1 MRGNK
6 NLNTK
11 NVKVLILSAGKI
23 ERELEKIFG
32 SIPSGLI
39 PLNGKP
45 VIFRTIDKLLD
56 EGFKKISITV
66 GYKKEIIQEIISKQY
81 KKKVELEFIL
91 TEFNKPPGNSIKT
104 AMNYCKEEK
113 LLIILGDTLIDNNL
127 MKLINKKNSFV
138 LISQRFEKPEN
149 WCIITR
155 KNEKLEKIFDK
166 EENLDKNKEQYAL
179 VGVYYFENTSSLK
192 QILDAFNENDKL
204 EISSIIKKYKI
215 KNGISTELVKEWHD
229 VGHLENYLVAKQFM
243 LKARYFNS
251 LHLDNSSK
259 IVTKTSENTVK
270 LVNEIN
276 WYKNIPDEIV
286 ELTPKIVDLKISNNP
301 FLKLEYIGLPTLAEI
316 WLYSEF
322 SNDFWFKIL
331 EKLFEV
337 IKKFNKYS
345 ENVTMQE
352 YNSIYF
358 EKTID
363 RVNELINSN
372 SLFKKIFDKEF
383 ILINGKKFRNW
394 NLIKDQ
400 LKINELFN
408 EKDNCLIH
416 GDLCFSNILYDSE
429 NKNFKLIDPRGKW
442 GHDVYGDIKYDV
454 AKIRHSVVGGFDTIT
469 NGLYSAIY
477 NERDG
482 IFTDVY
488 KPKNYEDVC
497 EKLDLRIKERWN
509 LDEIKIIEGLLFIS
523 MLPLHKDHFE
533 RQLALYS
540 IGIQRL
546 NEALD
551 NFGKN
556 D

>member
-1 MRGNK
+1 MNIE
-6 NLNTK
+6 

-23 ERELEKIFG
+23 EKELEKIFG

-91 TEFNKPPGNSIKT
+91 TEFNKAPGNSIKT

-192 QILDAFNENDKL
+192 QILDAFNENDNL

-229 VGHLENYLVAKQFM
+229 VGHIENYLAAKQFM

-286 ELTPKIVDLKISNNP
+286 ELTPKIVDLKISNSP

-337 IKKFNKYS
+337 IEKFNKYS

-372 SLFKKIFDKEF
+372 GLFKKIFDKEF

-416 GDLCFSNILYDSE
+416 GDLCFSNILYDSK
-429 NKNFKLIDPRGKW
+429 NNNFKLIDPRGKW
-442 GHDVYGDIKYDV
+442 GHNMYGDIKYDV
-454 AKIRHSVVGGFDTIT
+454 AKIRHSLVGGFDTIT
-469 NGLYSAIY
+469 NGLYSATY
-477 NERDG
+477 TEMDG
-482 IFTDVY
+482 IFVDVY
-488 KPKNYEDVC
+488 KPKNYECVC
-497 EKLDLRIKERWN
+497 EKLDFRIKERWN
-509 LDEIKIIEGLLFIS
+509 LNEIKIIEGLLFVS
-523 MLPLHKDHFE
+523 MLPLHKDNFE

-551 NFGKN
+551 NFEKH

>member
-1 MRGNK
+1 MKR
-6 NLNTK
+6 LDTE
-11 NVKVLILSAGKI
+11 NVRVLILSAGKI
-23 ERELEKIFG
+23 VKELEKIFG
-32 SIPSGLI
+32 NIPSGLI

-45 VIFRTIDKLLD
+45 VIFRIIDKLLD
-56 EGFKKISITV
+56 EGFEKISITV

-81 KKKVELEFIL
+81 KKKVELEFIS
-91 TEFNKPPGNSIKT
+91 TEFDKPPGNSIKT
-104 AMNYCKEEK
+104 AMNYCPEEK

-127 MKLINKKNSFV
+127 MELINKKNSFV

-149 WCIITR
+149 WCIITL
-155 KNEKLEKIFDK
+155 KNEKLGKIFDK
-166 EENLDKNKEQYAL
+166 EKNLNKNEEQYAL
-179 VGVYYFENTSSLK
+179 VGVYYFENMASLK
-192 QILDAFNENDKL
+192 QILDTFNENDKL

-215 KNGISTELVKEWHD
+215 ENNISTESANEWHD
-229 VGHLENYLVAKQFM
+229 VGHIENYFTTKQFM

-251 LHLDNSSK
+251 LQLDNSSK
-259 IVTKTSENTVK
+259 IVTKLSENAGK
-270 LVNEIN
+270 LINEIH
-276 WYKNIPDEIV
+276 WYKNIPDEIS
-286 ELTPKIVDLKISNNP
+286 ELTPKIVDSEISDNP
-301 FLKLEYIGLPTLAEI
+301 FLKLEYVSLPTLAEI

-322 SNDFWFKIL
+322 SNDFWFKII
-331 EKLFEV
+331 EKLFE
-337 IKKFNKYS
+337 ILDKFNKYS
-345 ENVTMQE
+345 ENVTIQE

-358 EKTID
+358 EKTIG
-363 RVNELINSN
+363 RVDELINSDD
-372 SLFKKIFDKEF
+372 LFKKIFNQEF
-383 ILINGKKFRNW
+383 IFINRKKFRNW
-394 NLIKDQ
+394 HLIKDQ
-400 LKINELFN
+400 LELKINELFN
-408 EKDNCLIH
+408 KEDNCLIH

-429 NKNFKLIDPRGKW
+429 NENFKLIDPRGKW

-477 NERDG
+477 NETDG

-488 KPKNYEDVC
+488 KPKNYEYIC

-509 LDEIKIIEGLLFIS
+509 LDKIKIIEGLLFIS

-540 IGIQRL
+540 VGIQRL
-546 NEALD
+546 NEVLD

>member
-1 MRGNK
+1 M
-6 NLNTK
+6 NTK

-23 ERELEKIFG
+23 EKELEKIFG

-166 EENLDKNKEQYAL
+166 EKNLNKNKEQYAL

-192 QILDAFNENDKL
+192 QILDTFNENDKL

-215 KNGISTELVKEWHD
+215 KNNISTELAKEWHD
-229 VGHLENYLVAKQFM
+229 VGHLENYFTTKQFM
-243 LKARYFNS
+243 LKARYFNY
-251 LHLDNSSK
+251 LQLDNSSK
-259 IVTKTSENTVK
+259 IVTKMSENTEK
-270 LVNEIN
+270 LIDEIR
-276 WYKNIPDEIV
+276 WYNNIPDEIS
-286 ELTPKIVDLKISNNP
+286 ELTPKIVDSEISDNP
-301 FLKLEYIGLPTLAEI
+301 FLKLEYVGLPTLAEI

-322 SNDFWFKIL
+322 SNDFWFKII
-331 EKLFEV
+331 EKLFE
-337 IKKFNKYS
+337 ILDKFNKYS
-345 ENVTMQE
+345 ENVTIQE

-358 EKTID
+358 EKTVE
-363 RVNELINSN
+363 RVNELINSD
-372 SLFKKIFDKEF
+372 SLFKKIFNQEF
-383 ILINGKKFRNW
+383 IFINGKKFKNW
-394 NLIKDQ
+394 YLIKEQ
-400 LKINELFN
+400 LELKINELFN
-408 EKDNCLIH
+408 EGDNCLIH

>member
-1 MRGNK
+1 
-6 NLNTK
+6 LNIE

-23 ERELEKIFG
+23 EKELEKIFG

-104 AMNYCKEEK
+104 AMNYCEEEK

-127 MKLINKKNSFV
+127 MKLIDKKNSFV
-138 LISQRFEKPEN
+138 LISQRFENPEN

-192 QILDAFNENDKL
+192 QILAAFNENDKL

-215 KNGISTELVKEWHD
+215 KNDISTELVKEWHD
-229 VGHLENYLVAKQFM
+229 VGHIENYLATKQFM

-259 IVTKTSENTVK
+259 IVTKMSENTVK

-286 ELTPKIVDLKISNNP
+286 ELTPKIVDLKISNSP

-322 SNDFWFKIL
+322 SNDFWFKII
-331 EKLFEV
+331 EKLFE
-337 IKKFNKYS
+337 ILAKFNKYS
-345 ENVTMQE
+345 ENVTIQE

-358 EKTID
+358 EKTIE
-363 RVNELINSN
+363 RINELINSDD
-372 SLFKKIFDKEF
+372 LFKRIFNQEF
-383 ILINGKKFRNW
+383 IFINGKKFKNW
-394 NLIKDQ
+394 YSIKDQ
-400 LKINELFN
+400 LELKINELFD
-408 EKDNCLIH
+408 EEDNCLIH

>member
-1 MRGNK
+1 MKR
-6 NLNTK
+6 LDAE

-23 ERELEKIFG
+23 EKELEKIFG
-32 SIPSGLI
+32 NIPSGLI

-45 VIFRTIDKLLD
+45 VIFRIIDKLLD
-56 EGFKKISITV
+56 EGFRKTSITI

-81 KKKVELEFIL
+81 KKKIKLEFIS
-91 TEFNKPPGNSIKT
+91 TEFDKPPGNSIKT
-104 AMNYCKEEK
+104 AMNYCPEEK
-113 LLIILGDTLIDNNL
+113 LLIILGDTLIENNL
-127 MKLINKKNSFV
+127 TELINKKNSFV

-149 WCIITR
+149 WCVITR

-166 EENLDKNKEQYAL
+166 EKNLNKTEEQYAL
-179 VGVYYFENTSSLK
+179 VGVYYFENTASLK
-192 QILDAFNENDKL
+192 HILNTFNENDKL
-204 EISSIIKKYKI
+204 EISSIIKKYNI
-215 KNGISTELVKEWHD
+215 KNNISTELAKEWHD
-229 VGHLENYLVAKQFM
+229 VGHIENYFTTKQFM

-251 LHLDNSSK
+251 LQLDNSSK
-259 IVTKTSENTVK
+259 IVTKMSENAEK
-270 LVNEIN
+270 LINEIH
-276 WYKNIPDEIV
+276 WYKNIPDEIS
-286 ELTPKIVDLKISNNP
+286 ELTPKILDSEISDNP
-301 FLKLEYIGLPTLAEI
+301 FLKLEYVGLPTLAEI

-322 SNDFWFKIL
+322 SNDFWFKII
-331 EKLFEV
+331 EKLFE
-337 IKKFNKYS
+337 ILDKFNKYS
-345 ENVTMQE
+345 ENVTIQE

-358 EKTID
+358 EKTVE
-363 RVNELINSN
+363 RVNELINSD
-372 SLFKKIFDKEF
+372 SLFKKIFNQEF
-383 ILINGKKFRNW
+383 IFINGKKFRNW
-394 NLIKDQ
+394 HLIKDQ
-400 LKINELFN
+400 LELKINELFDK
-408 EKDNCLIH
+408 EDNCLIH

-429 NKNFKLIDPRGKW
+429 NENFKLIDPRGKW

-477 NERDG
+477 NETDG

-488 KPKNYEDVC
+488 KPKNYGGVC

-509 LDEIKIIEGLLFIS
+509 LDKIKIIEGLLFIS

-546 NEALD
+546 NEVLD

>member
-1 MRGNK
+1 MNAE
-6 NLNTK
+6 NI
-11 NVKVLILSAGKI
+11 KVLILSAGKI
-23 ERELEKIFG
+23 EKELEKIFG

-56 EGFKKISITV
+56 EGFKKISITI

-166 EENLDKNKEQYAL
+166 EKNLDKNKEQYAL

-192 QILDAFNENDKL
+192 QILDAFNENDNL

-229 VGHLENYLVAKQFM
+229 VGHIENYLAAKQFM

-286 ELTPKIVDLKISNNP
+286 ELTPKIVDLKISNSP

-337 IKKFNKYS
+337 IEKFNKYS

-363 RVNELINSN
+363 RVN
-372 SLFKKIFDKEF
+372 
-383 ILINGKKFRNW
+383 
-394 NLIKDQ
+394 
-400 LKINELFN
+400 
-408 EKDNCLIH
+408 
-416 GDLCFSNILYDSE
+416 
-429 NKNFKLIDPRGKW
+429 
-442 GHDVYGDIKYDV
+442 
-454 AKIRHSVVGGFDTIT
+454 
-469 NGLYSAIY
+469 
-477 NERDG
+477 
-482 IFTDVY
+482 
-488 KPKNYEDVC
+488 
-497 EKLDLRIKERWN
+497 
-509 LDEIKIIEGLLFIS
+509 
-523 MLPLHKDHFE
+523 
-533 RQLALYS
+533 
-540 IGIQRL
+540 
-546 NEALD
+546 
-551 NFGKN
+551 
-556 D
+556 

>member
-1 MRGNK
+1 MKR
-6 NLNTK
+6 LDTE
-11 NVKVLILSAGKI
+11 NVRVLILSAGKI
-23 ERELEKIFG
+23 VKELEKIFG
-32 SIPSGLI
+32 NIPSGLI

-45 VIFRTIDKLLD
+45 VIFRIIDKLLD
-56 EGFKKISITV
+56 EGFRKISITV

-81 KKKVELEFIL
+81 KKKVELEFIS
-91 TEFNKPPGNSIKT
+91 TEFDKPPGNSIKT
-104 AMNYCKEEK
+104 AMNYCPEEK
-113 LLIILGDTLIDNNL
+113 LLIILGDTLIENNL
-127 MKLINKKNSFV
+127 MELINKKNSFV

-149 WCIITR
+149 WCIITL
-155 KNEKLEKIFDK
+155 KNEKLGKIFDK
-166 EENLDKNKEQYAL
+166 EKNLNKNEEQYAL
-179 VGVYYFENTSSLK
+179 VGVYYFENMASLK
-192 QILDAFNENDKL
+192 QILDTFNENDKL

-215 KNGISTELVKEWHD
+215 ENNISTESANEWHD
-229 VGHLENYLVAKQFM
+229 VGHIENYFTTKQFM

-251 LHLDNSSK
+251 LQLDNSSK
-259 IVTKTSENTVK
+259 IVTKLSENAGK
-270 LVNEIN
+270 LINEIH
-276 WYKNIPDEIV
+276 WYKNIPDEIS
-286 ELTPKIVDLKISNNP
+286 ELTPKIVDSEISDNP
-301 FLKLEYIGLPTLAEI
+301 FLKLEYVSLPTLAEI

-322 SNDFWFKIL
+322 SNDFWFKII
-331 EKLFEV
+331 EKLFE
-337 IKKFNKYS
+337 ILDKFNKYS
-345 ENVTMQE
+345 ENVTIQE

-363 RVNELINSN
+363 RVNELINSDD
-372 SLFKKIFDKEF
+372 LFKKIFNQEF
-383 ILINGKKFRNW
+383 IFINRKKFRNW
-394 NLIKDQ
+394 HLIKDQ
-400 LKINELFN
+400 LELKINKLFN
-408 EKDNCLIH
+408 KEDNCLIH

-477 NERDG
+477 NETDG

-488 KPKNYEDVC
+488 KPKNYEGIC

>member
-1 MRGNK
+1 MNIE
-6 NLNTK
+6 NI
-11 NVKVLILSAGKI
+11 KVLILSAGKI
-23 ERELEKIFG
+23 EGELEKIFG

-215 KNGISTELVKEWHD
+215 KNNISTELVMEWHD
-229 VGHLENYLVAKQFM
+229 VGHIENYLTTKQFM

-251 LHLDNSSK
+251 LHLDNSLK
-259 IVTKTSENTVK
+259 IVTKMSENTGK
-270 LVNEIN
+270 LINEIN
-276 WYKNIPDEIV
+276 WYKNIPDEI
-286 ELTPKIVDLKISNNP
+286 L
-301 FLKLEYIGLPTLAEI
+301 
-316 WLYSEF
+316 
-322 SNDFWFKIL
+322 
-331 EKLFEV
+331 
-337 IKKFNKYS
+337 
-345 ENVTMQE
+345 
-352 YNSIYF
+352 
-358 EKTID
+358 
-363 RVNELINSN
+363 
-372 SLFKKIFDKEF
+372 
-383 ILINGKKFRNW
+383 
-394 NLIKDQ
+394 
-400 LKINELFN
+400 
-408 EKDNCLIH
+408 
-416 GDLCFSNILYDSE
+416 
-429 NKNFKLIDPRGKW
+429 
-442 GHDVYGDIKYDV
+442 
-454 AKIRHSVVGGFDTIT
+454 
-469 NGLYSAIY
+469 
-477 NERDG
+477 
-482 IFTDVY
+482 
-488 KPKNYEDVC
+488 
-497 EKLDLRIKERWN
+497 
-509 LDEIKIIEGLLFIS
+509 
-523 MLPLHKDHFE
+523 
-533 RQLALYS
+533 
-540 IGIQRL
+540 
-546 NEALD
+546 
-551 NFGKN
+551 
-556 D
+556 

>member
-1 MRGNK
+1 M
-6 NLNTK
+6 NTE
-11 NVKVLILSAGKI
+11 NVKVIILSAGKI
-23 ERELEKIFG
+23 EKELEKIFG
-32 SIPSGLI
+32 NIPSGLI

-81 KKKVELEFIL
+81 KKKVELEFIF
-91 TEFNKPPGNSIKT
+91 TEFNKPPGDSIKT
-104 AMNYCKEEK
+104 AMDYCKEEK

-166 EENLDKNKEQYAL
+166 EKNLNKNKKQYAL
-179 VGVYYFENTSSLK
+179 VGVYYFENISSLK
-192 QILDAFNENDKL
+192 QILDTFNENDKL

-215 KNGISTELVKEWHD
+215 KNNISTELVEEWHD
-229 VGHLENYLVAKQFM
+229 VGHIENYLAAKQFM

-322 SNDFWFKIL
+322 SNDFWFKII
-331 EKLFEV
+331 EKFFETLD
-337 IKKFNKYS
+337 KFNKYS
-345 ENVTMQE
+345 ENVTLQE

-358 EKTID
+358 EKTVE
-363 RVNELINSN
+363 RVNELINSDN
-372 SLFKKIFDKEF
+372 LFKKIFSQEF
-383 ILINGKKFRNW
+383 IFINGKKFRNW
-394 NLIKDQ
+394 HLIKDQ
-400 LKINELFN
+400 LELKINKLFDK
-408 EKDNCLIH
+408 EDNCLIH
-416 GDLCFSNILYDSE
+416 GDLCYSNILYDSK

-454 AKIRHSVVGGFDTIT
+454 AKIRHSIVGGFDTIT

-477 NERDG
+477 DEMDG
-482 IFTDVY
+482 IITDVY
-488 KPKNYEDVC
+488 KPKNYDDVC
-497 EKLDLRIKERWN
+497 EKLDLRIKERWD
-509 LDEIKIIEGLLFIS
+509 LDKIKIIEGLLFIS

-546 NEALD
+546 NEVLD
-551 NFGKN
+551 GFGKN

>member
-1 MRGNK
+1 MKHLDTENIR
-6 NLNTK
+6 
-11 NVKVLILSAGKI
+11 VLILSAGKI
-23 ERELEKIFG
+23 EKELEKIFG
-32 SIPSGLI
+32 NIPSGLI

-56 EGFKKISITV
+56 EGFRKISITI

-81 KKKVELEFIL
+81 KKKVELEFIS
-91 TEFNKPPGNSIKT
+91 TKFDMPPGNSIKT
-104 AMNYCKEEK
+104 AINYCPEEK
-113 LLIILGDTLIDNNL
+113 LLIILGDTLIENNL
-127 MKLINKKNSFV
+127 MELINKKSSCV
-138 LISQRFEKPEN
+138 LISKRFEKPEN

-166 EENLDKNKEQYAL
+166 EKNLEKNEEQYAL
-179 VGVYYFENTSSLK
+179 VGVYYFENITSLK
-192 QILDAFNENDKL
+192 HILGTFNENDKL

-215 KNGISTELVKEWHD
+215 RNNISTELAQEWHD
-229 VGHLENYLVAKQFM
+229 VGHIENYFTTKQFM

-251 LHLDNSSK
+251 LQLDNSSK
-259 IVTKTSENTVK
+259 IVTKMSENTGK
-270 LVNEIN
+270 LINEIH
-276 WYKNIPDEIV
+276 WYKNIPDEIS
-286 ELTPKIVDLKISNNP
+286 ELTPKIVDSEISDNP
-301 FLKLEYIGLPTLAEI
+301 FLKLEYVGLPTLAEI

-322 SNDFWFKIL
+322 SDDFWFKMI

-337 IKKFNKYS
+337 LNKFNKYS
-345 ENVTMQE
+345 ENVTVQE

-358 EKTID
+358 EKTVG

-372 SLFKKIFDKEF
+372 DLFKKIFDQEF

-394 NLIKDQ
+394 HLIKDQ
-400 LKINELFN
+400 LERKINELFD
-408 EKDNCLIH
+408 EEDNCLIH

-469 NGLYSAIY
+469 NGLYSATY
-477 NERDG
+477 SETDG
-482 IFTDVY
+482 IFADVY
-488 KPKNYEDVC
+488 KPKNYESIC
-497 EKLDLRIKERWN
+497 EKLDLRIKERWD

>member
-1 MRGNK
+1 
-6 NLNTK
+6 LNVE

-23 ERELEKIFG
+23 EGELEKIFG

-192 QILDAFNENDKL
+192 QILDTFNENDKL

-229 VGHLENYLVAKQFM
+229 VGHIENYLATKQFM

-259 IVTKTSENTVK
+259 IVTKTSENTGK
-270 LVNEIN
+270 LINEIN
-276 WYKNIPDEIV
+276 WYKNIPDEIL
-286 ELTPKIVDLKISNNP
+286 ELTPKIIDLEISDKP
-301 FLKLEYIGLPTLAEI
+301 FLKLEYVGLPTLAEI
-316 WLYSEF
+316 WLYSEL
-322 SNDFWFKIL
+322 SNDFWFKIIK
-331 EKLFEV
+331 KLFE
-337 IKKFNKYS
+337 ILEKFNKYL
-345 ENVTMQE
+345 ENVTIQE

-358 EKTID
+358 EKTIE

-372 SLFKKIFDKEF
+372 DLFKKIFNQEF

-400 LKINELFN
+400 LK
-408 EKDNCLIH
+408 
-416 GDLCFSNILYDSE
+416 
-429 NKNFKLIDPRGKW
+429 
-442 GHDVYGDIKYDV
+442 
-454 AKIRHSVVGGFDTIT
+454 
-469 NGLYSAIY
+469 
-477 NERDG
+477 
-482 IFTDVY
+482 
-488 KPKNYEDVC
+488 
-497 EKLDLRIKERWN
+497 
-509 LDEIKIIEGLLFIS
+509 
-523 MLPLHKDHFE
+523 
-533 RQLALYS
+533 
-540 IGIQRL
+540 L
-546 NEALD
+546 NQ
-551 NFGKN
+551 
-556 D
+556 

>member
-1 MRGNK
+1 MNRLDIK
-6 NLNTK
+6 NIR
-11 NVKVLILSAGKI
+11 VLILSAGKI
-23 ERELEKIFG
+23 EKELVKIFG
-32 SIPSGLI
+32 NIPSGLI

-45 VIFRTIDKLLD
+45 VIFGIIDKLLD

-81 KKKVELEFIL
+81 KKKVELEFIS
-91 TEFNKPPGNSIKT
+91 TEFAKPPGNSIKT
-104 AMNYCKEEK
+104 AMNYFPEEK
-113 LLIILGDTLIDNNL
+113 LLIILGDTLIENNL
-127 MKLINKKNSFV
+127 IELINKKNSFV

-149 WCIITR
+149 WCIITQ
-155 KNEKLEKIFDK
+155 KNGKLEQIFDK
-166 EENLDKNKEQYAL
+166 EKNLTKNEEQYAL
-179 VGVYYFENTSSLK
+179 VGVYYFENVSPLK
-192 QILDAFNENDKL
+192 QLLDTFNENDKL
-204 EISSIIKKYKI
+204 EISTIIKKYKI
-215 KNGISTELVKEWHD
+215 KNNISTESAKEWHD
-229 VGHLENYLVAKQFM
+229 VGHIENYFTTKQFM
-243 LKARYFNS
+243 LKARYFNY
-251 LHLDNSSK
+251 LQLDNSSK
-259 IVTKTSENTVK
+259 IVTKMSENTEK
-270 LVNEIN
+270 LIDEIR
-276 WYKNIPDEIV
+276 WYKNIPDEIS
-286 ELTPKIVDLKISNNP
+286 ELTPKIVDSEISDNP
-301 FLKLEYIGLPTLAEI
+301 FLKLEYVGLPTLAEI

-322 SNDFWFKIL
+322 SNDFWFKII
-331 EKLFEV
+331 EKLFE
-337 IKKFNKYS
+337 ILDKFNKYS
-345 ENVTMQE
+345 ENVTIQE

-358 EKTID
+358 DKTVE
-363 RVNELINSN
+363 RVNELINSD
-372 SLFKKIFDKEF
+372 SLFKKIFNQEF
-383 ILINGKKFRNW
+383 IFINGKKFKNW
-394 NLIKDQ
+394 YLIKEQ
-400 LKINELFN
+400 LELKINELFN
-408 EKDNCLIH
+408 EGDNCLIH

-477 NERDG
+477 NEMDG

-488 KPKNYEDVC
+488 KPKNYEGVC

>member
-1 MRGNK
+1 MK
-6 NLNTK
+6 HLNTE
-11 NVKVLILSAGKI
+11 NVRVFILSAGKI
-23 ERELEKIFG
+23 EKELEKIFG
-32 SIPSGLI
+32 DIPSGLI

-45 VIFRTIDKLLD
+45 VIFRIIDKLLD
-56 EGFKKISITV
+56 EGFKKISIII

-81 KKKVELEFIL
+81 KKIVELEFISA
-91 TEFNKPPGNSIKT
+91 EFDKPPGNSIKT
-104 AMNYCKEEK
+104 AMNYCSEEK
-113 LLIILGDTLIDNNL
+113 SLIILGDTLIENNL
-127 MKLINKKNSFV
+127 MELINKKNSFV

-149 WCIITR
+149 WCIITC
-155 KNEKLEKIFDK
+155 KNEKLEKIFEK
-166 EENLDKNKEQYAL
+166 EKNLTKNEEQYAL
-179 VGVYYFENTSSLK
+179 VGVYYFENMVLLK
-192 QILDAFNENDKL
+192 QMLDTFNENDKL

-215 KNGISTELVKEWHD
+215 KNNISTELAKEWHD
-229 VGHLENYLVAKQFM
+229 VGHLENYFTTKQFM
-243 LKARYFNS
+243 LKARYFNY
-251 LHLDNSSK
+251 LQLDNSSK
-259 IVTKTSENTVK
+259 IVTKMSENTEK
-270 LVNEIN
+270 LIDEIR
-276 WYKNIPDEIV
+276 WYNNIPDEIS
-286 ELTPKIVDLKISNNP
+286 ELTPKIVDSEISDNP
-301 FLKLEYIGLPTLAEI
+301 FLKLEYVGLPTLAEI

-322 SNDFWFKIL
+322 SNDFWFKII
-331 EKLFEV
+331 EKLFE
-337 IKKFNKYS
+337 ILDKFNKYS
-345 ENVTMQE
+345 ENVTIQE

-358 EKTID
+358 EKTVE
-363 RVNELINSN
+363 RVNELINSD
-372 SLFKKIFDKEF
+372 SLFKKIFNQEF
-383 ILINGKKFRNW
+383 IFINGKKFKNW
-394 NLIKDQ
+394 YLIKEQ
-400 LKINELFN
+400 LELKINELFN
-408 EKDNCLIH
+408 EGDNCLIH

-442 GHDVYGDIKYDV
+442 GHDVYGDIKCDV